1 MEEAKLFSISPFD
14 FYPIATALADE
25 DEIGMQPVKLVNVE
39 QSLCV
44 RRQWLSSARANELL
58 LP

>member
-25 DEIGMQPVKLVNVE
+25 DEIGIQPVKLVSGSFEYDPTSFEAIEALIGV
-39 QSLCV
+39 LK
-44 RRQWLSSARANELL
+44 
-58 LP
+58 

>member
-14 FYPIATALADE
+14 FYLIVTALADE

-39 QSLCV
+39 QSL
-44 RRQWLSSARANELL
+44 
-58 LP
+58 